1 MKKLRSIEA
10 AYGQRVS
17 DFISNRH
24 IEVPWLLPGLMV
36 TSYVLY
42 HKLDRKRGTVE
53 IECFL

>member
-24 IEVPWLLPGLMV
+24 IEVPWLHPGLMV